1 MAILVNVPTNV
12 QTQRERDRERAILAE
27 RKYRNYI
34 VITFIT
40 CENNV
45 IYRTLGLE
53 CGQWEYQ

>member
-1 MAILVNVPTNV
+1 MYP
-12 QTQRERDRERAILAE
+12 QMSRHRERERERAILAE

-40 CENNV
+40 CVNNV

>member
-1 MAILVNVPTNV
+1 MYP
-12 QTQRERDRERAILAE
+12 QMSRHRERERERAILAE

-45 IYRTLGLE
+45 MIRTRMWTMGISVNK
-53 CGQWEYQ
+53 